1 MEDHLNFIRMNT
13 PTLESQREEDR
24 MGGDVV
30 PAAGGG
36 GAGGEEGGGLFKNF
50 KFGNLFKKGG
60 IKKMLT
66 TLTATFGTGLKTAFA
81 GVGKTFLTTIGPQL
95 LKAVGPLALIAGIAL
110 AIKDGIAGYFLSDEW
125 GVSKTSAVMGSV
137 LGGTGSGWSNAFA
150 NAGKWALIGVGIGMI
165 GGPVGM
171 LIGGLVGAAIGGILG
186 FIGGESLSK
195 GFDKIGE
202 WFTSAFDTVVDAIS
216 AVWHAVMP
224 SWFTSID
231 FAWTDIFPTGLVK
244 LFTGE
249 YFTVDVPSFHWYS
262 LFPKFLV
269 DFFKGTG
276 EKLME
281 QDWSWSDIFPKFL
294 RDFFSGDM
302 AKDDYV
308 FSWRDLIPTWILK
321 VVDAGIGAAKE
332 IEWSWKSLLPDFIAN
347 LIDGVKIKEGSF
359 EWTDLLP
366 GWITKIVAAGKAA
379 GTTETGEFDW
389 TRLLPDW
396 MVGAWDSTKALAGKA
411 GEGLSNLGDMFMDS
425 LRALPDKL
433 IALFNS
439 IVSKVISL
447 IPGFEAVTDAS
458 KYWDISDVGKKQ
470 VDTGALTKQ
479 VAGMSAE
486 DLTKLKT
493 SFEEEQSSTFGGL
506 ENAEAVMAIIASRAA
521 ALETEGA
528 ARGGFIVNRPAYL
541 PKSGTVIGEH
551 GTFTGRG
558 AARGMISD
566 GGPEAVVP
574 LSSGRAEGFIAPIAA
589 SIAGQVMNNLAMDKV
604 GLSGPG
610 ADRHPPAIIDN
621 SSQPIITN
629 NTIINSPEPQGPM
642 LPGAGRDH
650 AVSHFRHVA

>member
-1 MEDHLNFIRMNT
+1 M
-13 PTLESQREEDR
+13 
-24 MGGDVV
+24 
-30 PAAGGG
+30 
-36 GAGGEEGGGLFKNF
+36 
-50 KFGNLFKKGG
+50 
-60 IKKMLT
+60 
-66 TLTATFGTGLKTAFA
+66 
-81 GVGKTFLTTIGPQL
+81 
-95 LKAVGPLALIAGIAL
+95 
-110 AIKDGIAGYFLSDEW
+110 
-125 GVSKTSAVMGSV
+125 
-137 LGGTGSGWSNAFA
+137 NAFA

-186 FIGGESLSK
+186 YIGGDNLAK
-195 GFDKIGE
+195 GFDKVGE
-202 WFTSAFDTVVDAIS
+202 WFTSMFDTVVDAI
-216 AVWHAVMP
+216 ADVWHAVMP

-244 LFTGE
+244 LFNGE
-249 YFTVDVPSFHWYS
+249 YFTVDVPSFSWYS
-262 LFPKFLV
+262 LFPNFLVEWFKGTAEKLSEKPFKWSDIFPKFLV
-269 DFFKGTG
+269 DFF
-276 EKLME
+276 
-281 QDWSWSDIFPKFL
+281 
-294 RDFFSGDM
+294 SGGIAD
-302 AKDDYV
+302 KDYV
-308 FSWRDLIPTWILK
+308 FKWQDLIPTFILDII
-321 VVDAGIGAAKE
+321 DAGVSAFKE
-332 IEWSWKSLLPDFIAN
+332 TPFTWKSLLPDFIAN

-458 KYWDISDVGKKQ
+458 KYWDLTDVGSKN
-470 VDTGALTKQ
+470 VDTTELTKQ
-479 VAGMSAE
+479 VGGMSAE
-486 DLTKLKT
+486 DLATLKAG
-493 SFEEEQSSTFGGL
+493 FEKERDAFGMGL
-506 ENAEAVMAIIASRAA
+506 DNEKDVMAIIAAREE
-521 ALETEGA
+521 ALKVNTS
-528 ARGGFIVNRPAYL
+528 ARGGIIVNRPAYL

-589 SIAGQVMNNLAMDKV
+589 SIAGQVMNNLAMERV
-604 GLSGPG
+604 GAEGGTGMGSAPTV
-610 ADRHPPAIIDN
+610 IDN